1 MYVKIFVQSKVATIA
16 IQQFLACNPGKSI
29 ESEKDFK
36 EEIKI
41 YIALYGNRFNKDH
54 EEVYSEHLEKAVSIT
69 NKYYEL

>member
-1 MYVKIFVQSKVATIA
+1 MYVKIFVQSKLATVAM
-16 IQQFLACNPGKSI
+16 QRFLACNPGKSI

-41 YIALYGNRFNKDH
+41 YIALYGNVFNKDH
-54 EEVYSEHLEKAVSIT
+54 QEEFSEHLEKAVSIT